1 MEKIDSKIKPGVI
14 TKIGELLVARYVFQD
29 VAERMKQS
37 LIEKQSQ
44 GGYDAIDTPDRFAM
58 ALEKDLQLICHD
70 HHLCIQYNPARAREL
85 IDMRGISPEKI
96 ASARQK
102 GLNRQRNLN
111 CGFYKVERLSGNV
124 GYLDLRFFADLTAGR
139 KVADSAFSLLSNCQA
154 VIIDLRRCSGGQ
166 PRTVQYYCS
175 YFLREPTHLNTL
187 VRRYKRNPEEHYW
200 SLARVRGN
208 PLYDQAILILTSKF
222 TRSASEEF
230 AYNLQ
235 ALKRAVL
242 VGEVTR
248 GDAHDETEEVIL
260 DEFVLSL
267 PDGRAVNPITKTNWE
282 GTGVQPDVPTRAPNA
297 LDTAHALALE
307 KLLANETDAHRRII
321 YEYARLAIQARLSS
335 ITIEESTLRAYAGSY
350 GKRKVSLKDGSL
362 YYYESDDDAT
372 YRLLPL
378 TKNRFAAQG
387 RDDFQLEFAVA
398 GDGQITACYIVWD
411 DAFRSILTR
420 TE

>member
-1 MEKIDSKIKPGVI
+1 MIEIEKNIKDAAISKISN
-14 TKIGELLVARYVFQD
+14 LLIQRYVFPD
-29 VAERMKQS
+29 VAERMKQI
-37 LIEKQSQ
+37 LLNKQSQ
-44 GGYDAIDTPDRFAM
+44 GAYAAINTPDRFAM
-58 ALEKDLQLICHD
+58 ALEKDLQAICHD

-85 IDMRGISPEKI
+85 IDMRSSSPEKI

-124 GYLDLRFFADLTAGR
+124 GYLDLRFFADLKVGR
-139 KVADSAFSLLSNCQA
+139 KLADSAFSLLSNCQA
-154 VIIDLRRCSGGQ
+154 IIIDLRRCSGGQ

-175 YFLREPTHLNTL
+175 YFVREPTHLNTL
-187 VRRYKRNPEEHYW
+187 VRRYKKKPEQHFW
-200 SLARVRGN
+200 SLAHVGGE
-208 PLYDQAILILTSKF
+208 PLYDQAVYILTSRF

-282 GTGVQPDVPTRAPNA
+282 GTGVQPDVPTSAPDA

-307 KLLANETDAHRRII
+307 KLHGIEKDNHRRII
-321 YEYARLAIQARLSS
+321 NEFAWLAIRAKLAPIQVDD
-335 ITIEESTLRAYAGSY
+335 EVLRSYAGSY
-350 GKRKVSLKDGSL
+350 GTRKVTLKDGSL

-372 YRLLPL
+372 YRLVPL
-378 TKNRFAAQG
+378 NQNRFAALG
-387 RDDFQLEFAVA
+387 ADDFQLEFAVA
-398 GDGQITACYIVWD
+398 GDGQVTACHIVWD
-411 DAFRSILTR
+411 DAFRSTLTR
-420 TE
+420 SE